1 MKLLK
6 APSDKLLTRPPAHQS
21 ARQSLRRYFTPIALI
36 LLLVSF
42 GSTAVILYKESDK
55 NLRITRSE
63 IIGVQYHHA
72 LFDLLIQLQ
81 KFRTRTFIAERSG
94 KLDPE
99 LATLEKEVGGQESVV
114 DSFYGQIKGFD
125 LLDKWHVTRVALN
138 TGLTSTTGEDAN
150 QHFIRQTDAINSLLL
165 YMKDVGYRTKLSNDP
180 DEDTNYRLDAL
191 TLAVP
196 SLIRIIS
203 TTRVKMAGDLATPVP
218 KLDFFEVQRYASAI
232 KGAYADYTHIV
243 SMADTS
249 SEAGPEDAAM
259 VDAMVYMESLSKKDN
274 IMPLPSAEEYLNV
287 FSKPLEAFICKY
299 DALSKQIYEKLAVRQ
314 HQQTSFQFLILG
326 ILASTFALS
335 VTFLFIG
342 RRNMVQKD
350 LVESSMVKHAVLASA
365 SCMMIATDKNGTIL
379 LFNRE
384 AEHCLGYT
392 AREVINKHTPALWH
406 DKEEIIAKAKQLSQE
421 LNRTVAPGNDVFT
434 EKVSEEHPQKSE
446 WTLIRKDGSRFPAN
460 LTVSPLTE
468 ENGSVVGYLGVLNDV
483 TQIKAEERKLRE
495 SEDLF
500 RTAMEDAVIGTA
512 LVSPEGKWLK
522 VNKSLCEMLGYT
534 EEDLQAIDFQS
545 ITHPDDLR
553 QDWDNVQKMLSRQ
566 IKSYHMEKRY
576 FHKNGSVIWCLL
588 NVSLVWNADDT
599 PKYFIAQVQ
608 NITEQK
614 KLITER
620 EELIKKLTESNTALE
635 RFAYVASHDMQE
647 PIRMITNFSGIVA
660 NDYGDKIDE
669 TGREYLRLLVNSGT
683 RLRELVDDLLIYA
696 RVGNETVKSVTFDAE
711 NIIEGVLE
719 NLQNLI
725 ADQKAVVT
733 HDELPKMSGNP
744 VQILRLLQN
753 FISNAIKYQPKG
765 NIPHIHVGV
774 EDAGAYWHLWVKD
787 NGLGIKPEYTEQIFQ
802 PFRRLHAWEQ
812 IHGTGLGLSICKKI
826 IEMHGGEIRVES
838 EPGKGST
845 FHFTIRK

>member
-6 APSDKLLTRPPAHQS
+6 APSDKLLTRQ
-21 ARQSLRRYFTPIALI
+21 LRRYFTPIALI

-42 GSTAVILYKESDK
+42 GTTATILYKETNK
-55 NLRITRSE
+55 NLAITRSE

-72 LFDLLIQLQ
+72 LFDLMVQLQ
-81 KFRTRTFIAERSG
+81 KFRTKTFIAERSG

-99 LATLEKEVGGQESVV
+99 LSSLEKEVGEQERVV
-114 DSFYGQIKGFD
+114 DSFYGQIQGYD
-125 LLDKWHVTRVALN
+125 LLDKWHATRVAIN

-150 QHFIRQTDAINSLLL
+150 QRFIRQTDAINSLLL

-180 DEDTNYRLDAL
+180 DEDTNYRLDTL
-191 TLAVP
+191 TL
-196 SLIRIIS
+196 SLPGVVRILS
-203 TTRVKMAGDLATPVP
+203 TVRGKMSGDLASPTP
-218 KLDFFEVQRYASAI
+218 KLDFFEVQRYFSAL

-243 SMADTS
+243 SMADVAAA
-249 SEAGPEDAAM
+249 AGPEDSAM
-259 VDAMVYMESLSKKDN
+259 ADAMAYMESLSKKDN
-274 IMPLPSAEEYLNV
+274 TMPLPSSEDFFNT
-287 FSKPLEAFICKY
+287 FSKPIEAFINKY
-299 DALSKQIYEKLAVRQ
+299 DSLSRQIYGKLLARQ
-314 HQQTSFQFLILG
+314 RQQTSFQFLILG
-326 ILASTFALS
+326 ILTSTFALS
-335 VTFLFIG
+335 VTFLFIA

-350 LVESSMVKHAVLASA
+350 LVESSLMKHAVLASA
-365 SCMMIATDKNGTIL
+365 SCMMIAVDKKGAIL

-392 AREVINKHTPALWH
+392 AREVVNKHTLVLWH
-406 DKEEIIAKAKQLSQE
+406 DQDEIVTKAKQLSLE
-421 LNRTVAPGNDVFT
+421 LNRTVTPGIDVFI

-460 LTVSPLTE
+460 LVVSPLTE
-468 ENGSVVGYLGVLNDV
+468 ENGTVVGYLGVINDI
-483 TQIKAEERKLRE
+483 TQIKADETKLRE

-500 RTAMEDAVIGTA
+500 RAAMEYAVIGQA

-534 EEDLQAIDFQS
+534 EQELLVIDFQS
-545 ITHPDDLR
+545 ITHPHDLKK
-553 QDWDNVQKMLSRQ
+553 DWDNVIKMLNHEM
-566 IKSYHMEKRY
+566 KSYHMEKRY
-576 FHKNGSVIWCLL
+576 FHKSGEIIWALL
-588 NVSLVWNADDT
+588 NVSLIWNADKT
-599 PKYFIAQVQ
+599 PKHFISQIQ

-647 PIRMITNFSGIVA
+647 PIRMITNFSGIIA
-660 NDYGDKIDE
+660 TDYADKIDE

-683 RLRELVDDLLIYA
+683 RLRELVDDLLAYA
-696 RVGNETVKSVTFDAE
+696 RVGNETVKSVAFDGE

-725 ADQKAVVT
+725 TDQKAQVT

-744 VQILRLLQN
+744 VQIMRLLQN
-753 FISNAIKYQPKG
+753 FISNAIKYQPKD
-765 NIPHIHVGV
+765 NVPRVHIGV
-774 EDAGAYWHLWVKD
+774 KDDGSHWLFSVKD
-787 NGLGIKPEYTEQIFQ
+787 NGLGIKPEFIEQIFQ